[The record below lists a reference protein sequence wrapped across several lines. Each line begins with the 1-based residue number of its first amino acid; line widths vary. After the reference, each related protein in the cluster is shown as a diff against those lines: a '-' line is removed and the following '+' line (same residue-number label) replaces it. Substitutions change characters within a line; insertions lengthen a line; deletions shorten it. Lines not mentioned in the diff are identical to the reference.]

1 MSGWRAT
8 TFGMDSDSA
17 TANRTGPFW
26 DAVAGR
32 IPAPPAAETLGWTM
46 EDIDPA
52 TGTVRVAFDAK
63 PAFCN
68 PMGNVQGGFLAAM
81 LDDTMGPALV
91 ATLAPG
97 EFAPT
102 LELKVNFLRP
112 ARPGRLVGTGRV
124 VHRGGTVAFLAGDL
138 SDAEGN
144 LLATASATAR
154 IVRTG

>member
-1 MSGWRAT
+1 
-8 TFGMDSDSA
+8 MDIE
-17 TANRTGPFW
+17 TAAASRTGPFW

-32 IPAPPAAETLGWTM
+32 IPPPPAAQMLGWAI

-52 TGTVRVAFDAK
+52 AGTVRVSFDAK

-68 PMGNVQGGFLAAM
+68 PMGNIQGGFLAAM
-81 LDDTMGPALV
+81 LDDTMGPALI
-91 ATLAPG
+91 ATLELG

-102 LELKVNFLRP
+102 LELKVSYLRP
-112 ARPGRLVGTGRV
+112 ARPGRLVCTGRV

-138 SDAEGN
+138 SDTEGT

-154 IVRTG
+154 IVRIG

>member
-1 MSGWRAT
+1 MP
-8 TFGMDSDSA
+8 MDIDTA
-17 TANRTGPFW
+17 TASRTGPFW

-32 IPAPPAAETLGWTM
+32 VPAPPAAETLGWAI

-52 TGTVRVAFDAK
+52 AGTVRIAFDAK
-63 PAFCN
+63 PAFRN
-68 PMGNVQGGFLAAM
+68 PMGNIQGGFLAAM
-81 LDDTMGPALV
+81 LDDTMGPALI
-91 ATLAPG
+91 ATLGPG

-102 LELKVNFLRP
+102 LELKINVLRP
-112 ARPGRLVGTGRV
+112 ARTGRLIGTGRV